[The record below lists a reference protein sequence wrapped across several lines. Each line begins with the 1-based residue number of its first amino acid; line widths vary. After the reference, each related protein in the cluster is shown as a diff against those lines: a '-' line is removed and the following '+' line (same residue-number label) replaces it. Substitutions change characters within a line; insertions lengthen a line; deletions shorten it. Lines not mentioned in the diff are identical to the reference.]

1 MEGAALGFSY
11 EPPSHVQPQKP
22 LSRQWPSFMP
32 VVRSLCCLSSSPRAV
47 RVWPG
52 LGGCLPGW
60 WERQGACAPGQR
72 GGRVQGPCRRRG
84 GSGAMERQA
93 PTFTSHRKLPHGRG
107 AVLRGSELVL
117 GPRACWILTAS
128 VSAAGSSSS
137 QKATSLRCTM
147 PLGGSGNSTRSSWT
161 KPTLG
166 RMMRPRA
173 STGQMTP
180 GEAWGGA
187 GGNRYNQPLVG
198 WGALG
203 TLIAPQSFVLK

>member
-1 MEGAALGFSY
+1 MALLHACRAEPVLSFQLPEGC
-11 EPPSHVQPQKP
+11 PSVA
-22 LSRQWPSFMP
+22 WPWW
-32 VVRSLCCLSSSPRAV
+32 LSPRLVGA
-47 RVWPG
+47 PG
-52 LGGCLPGW
+52 RLCSRAAG
-60 WERQGACAPGQR
+60 RQGSGSLQEK
-72 GGRVQGPCRRRG
+72 G